1 MQAYVALLRGIN
13 VGGKNKV
20 PMADLKAL
28 AGTLGWENAKTYIAS
43 GNMTFAAE
51 AGDFATTLQA
61 AMNEEFGL
69 DIPTLVYDHPTFDAL
84 ANSCPFE
91 PEECKHVHGFFC
103 FSKPTIDHD
112 ALAQF
117 KSESETLTAEGD
129 VVWLHAPDGIG
140 RSKLA
145 EKMHR
150 VITGTDTTARNLN
163 TIRKLQEMLDQT
175 ADGC

>member
-1 MQAYVALLRGIN
+1 MQAYLALLRGIN
-13 VGGKNKV
+13 VGSKNKV
-20 PMADLKAL
+20 PMAELKTL

-51 AGDFATTLQA
+51 AGDHAATLQT

-84 ANSCPFE
+84 ARSCPFE
-91 PEECKHVHGFFC
+91 PDEGKHVHGFFC
-103 FSKPTIDHD
+103 FTKPIIDED
-112 ALAQF
+112 ALARF
-117 KSESETLTAEGD
+117 KADSETLTAKGQI
-129 VVWLHAPDGIG
+129 VWLHAPDGIG

-145 EKMHR
+145 EKMHK
-150 VITGTDTTARNLN
+150 VIMGTDTTARNLN

-175 ADGC
+175 SARC

>member
-20 PMADLKAL
+20 PMAELKAL
-28 AGTLGWENAKTYIAS
+28 AGSLGWQYAKTYIAS

-51 AGDFATTLQA
+51 AGDFATTLQT
-61 AMNEEFGL
+61 AMNKEFGL
-69 DIPTLVYDHPTFDAL
+69 DIPTLVYDRGTFNSL
-84 ANSCPFE
+84 AGSCPFE
-91 PEECKHVHGFFC
+91 PDEGKHVHGFFC
-103 FSKPTIDHD
+103 FSKPTIDED

-117 KSESETLTAEGD
+117 KSDSETLTCKGD
-129 VVWLHAPDGIG
+129 IVWLHAPDGIG

-145 EKMHR
+145 EKMHK
-150 VITGTDTTARNLN
+150 VFTGTDTTARNLN

-175 ADGC
+175 AGGC

>member
-13 VGGKNKV
+13 VGGNNKV
-20 PMADLKAL
+20 PMPELKAL
-28 AGTLGWENAKTYIAS
+28 AGSLGWQNAKTYIAS

-51 AGDFATTLQA
+51 AGDHAATLQT
-61 AMNEEFGL
+61 AMNKEFGL
-69 DIPTLVYDHPTFDAL
+69 DIPTLVYDRRTFNSL
-84 ANSCPFE
+84 ANSCPFDPDE
-91 PEECKHVHGFFC
+91 GKHVHGFFC
-103 FSKPTIDHD
+103 FSTPTIDHD

-117 KSESETLTAEGD
+117 IANSETLTAKGD

-145 EKMHR
+145 EKMHK

-175 ADGC
+175 SAGC